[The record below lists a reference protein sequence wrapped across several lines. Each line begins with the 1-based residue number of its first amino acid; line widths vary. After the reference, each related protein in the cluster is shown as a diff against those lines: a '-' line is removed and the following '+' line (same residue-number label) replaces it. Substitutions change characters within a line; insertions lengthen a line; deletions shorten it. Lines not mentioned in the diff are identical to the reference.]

1 MAAILK
7 AVRPVLGARDVA
19 ATVQWYVER
28 LGFTCA
34 FDDGGATIR
43 YAGIS
48 RDGVEIHLQW
58 QDEGYFPKP
67 GEDAPAYRFL
77 VDDPD
82 TLHAECTGQ
91 RGLRPTAA
99 LRDTPW
105 GTREFGVYDPNGH
118 GLHFYKLLS

>member
-28 LGFTCA
+28 LGFTCT

-58 QDEGYFPKP
+58 QDERYVPAP

-82 TLHAECTGQ
+82 TLHAECAGQ

-105 GTREFGVYDPNGH
+105 GTREFGVYDPDGH
-118 GLHFYKLLS
+118 GLHFYKPLS

>member
-58 QDEGYFPKP
+58 QDERYFPAP

-82 TLHAECTGQ
+82 TLLAECTGQ

-118 GLHFYKLLS
+118 GLHFYKPLS

>member
-58 QDEGYFPKP
+58 QDERYFPAP

-118 GLHFYKLLS
+118 GLDFYKPLS

>member
-58 QDEGYFPKP
+58 QDERYFPAP

-77 VDDPD
+77 VDDLD

-118 GLHFYKLLS
+118 GLHFYKPLS

>member
-7 AVRPVLGARDVA
+7 AVQPVLGARDVA
-19 ATVQWYVER
+19 ATVHWYVER
-28 LGFTCA
+28 LGFTCR
-34 FDDGGATIR
+34 FDDGGAPIR

-48 RDGVEIHLQW
+48 RDGVELHLQW
-58 QDEGYFPKP
+58 QDDRYFPPP
-67 GEDAPAYRFL
+67 GDDAPSYRFL

-118 GLHFYKLLS
+118 GLHFYKPLS

>member
-28 LGFTCA
+28 LGFICA

-58 QDEGYFPKP
+58 QDERYFPAP

-82 TLHAECTGQ
+82 TLHAECAGQ

-118 GLHFYKLLS
+118 GLHFYKPLS

>member
-7 AVRPVLGARDVA
+7 AIHPVLGARDVA
-19 ATVQWYVER
+19 AAVKWYVER
-28 LGFTCA
+28 LGFACI
-34 FDDGGATIR
+34 FDDGATPIR

-48 RDGVEIHLQW
+48 RDGVELHLQW
-58 QDEGYFPKP
+58 QDDRYFPVP

-77 VDDPD
+77 VDD
-82 TLHAECTGQ
+82 LEALYAECTGR
-91 RGLRPTAA
+91 RGLRPNAA

-118 GLHFYKLLS
+118 GLHFYRPLS